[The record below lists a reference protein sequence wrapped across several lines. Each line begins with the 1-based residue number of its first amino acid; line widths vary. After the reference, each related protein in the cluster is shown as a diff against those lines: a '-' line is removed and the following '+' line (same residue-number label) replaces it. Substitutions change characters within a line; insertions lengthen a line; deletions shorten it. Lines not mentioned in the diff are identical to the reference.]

1 MKISR
6 FDDAAAFLR
15 HAGPLLREH
24 AIDNNVMLGIAAKL
38 IDEPWDDAVMLTVDE
53 AGAPRIAA
61 LMTPPWRLIVS
72 TGPTEA
78 IPALVEAVRDQG
90 PRPPG
95 VVGLAAMAER
105 FASAW
110 TVATGEKAE
119 PGTAMNLHVTNRVN
133 APADVRGALR
143 LAKTTESE
151 WVAKSFNEFAIAIN
165 ANDAERNESRKSAAT
180 YLARGDV
187 WVWDVGGSPVSMACC
202 THMAP
207 VGARVASVYT
217 PSGERGRGYASA
229 AVAALTT
236 RLLDDGAHWCA
247 IFADVDNATTNTI
260 YRRIGYKKHGTY
272 REYDFEP

>member
-72 TGPTEA
+72 TGPAEA
-78 IPALVEAVRDQG
+78 IPALAEAVRDQG

-110 TVATGEKAE
+110 TVATGEKAG
-119 PGTAMNLHVTNRVN
+119 PGTAMNLHIANRVN

-143 LAKTTESE
+143 LAKATESE
-151 WVAKSFNEFAIAIN
+151 WVAKSFIEFAIAID
-165 ANDAERNESRKSAAT
+165 ANDAERNESRKSAAA

-187 WVWDVGGSPVSMACC
+187 WGVGRRGIAGFHGLLQPHGAGGRAGRPGL
-202 THMAP
+202 HP
-207 VGARVASVYT
+207 VGRARPGLCLGGGGGT
-217 PSGERGRGYASA
+217 NH
-229 AVAALTT
+229 ALA
-236 RLLDDGAHWCA
+236 R
-247 IFADVDNATTNTI
+247 
-260 YRRIGYKKHGTY
+260 
-272 REYDFEP
+272 